1 MKGVILLAEQWINEG
16 VQKGIQQGIRQGMEK
31 GMVQDVRELILEA
44 VSSRFG
50 TVPEDM
56 ALKVNALDSRALL
69 KILLRQA
76 VVCADLAEFR
86 KALNELK
93 I

>member
-1 MKGVILLAEQWINEG
+1 
-16 VQKGIQQGIRQGMEK
+16 
-31 GMVQDVRELILEA
+31 MVHEAREMLLEA

-50 TVPEDM
+50 VVPEDM
-56 ALKVNALDSRALL
+56 VLEVNALESRTLL

-86 KALNELK
+86 KALHELK
-93 I
+93 V